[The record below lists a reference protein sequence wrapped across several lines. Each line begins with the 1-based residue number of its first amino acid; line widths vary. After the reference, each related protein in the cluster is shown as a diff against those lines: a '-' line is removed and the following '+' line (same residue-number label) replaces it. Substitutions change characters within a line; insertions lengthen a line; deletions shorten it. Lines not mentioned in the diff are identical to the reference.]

1 VTRERAD
8 VTALAASVLA
18 VAVVLAIA
26 HGGRPPALVDAPAW
40 LASRLGSWARPVAVA
55 SALVALAYV
64 LVELLRWTLLIPRA
78 LRTRIAFAILPG
90 PDFDP
95 RPEAIE
101 AFGQQLLGVRRRVL
115 AWLDRPAC
123 AIRVRLTTTADG
135 RLLYAVEAPARFRGS
150 LLNAYATAYPDVDVR
165 PAEDVA

>member
-1 VTRERAD
+1 MTRERAEL
-8 VTALAASVLA
+8 TSLAASVLA
-18 VAVVLAIA
+18 IVVVLAIA
-26 HGGRPPALVDAPAW
+26 HGGRPPAPADVLGW
-40 LASRLGSWARPVAVA
+40 LASRLTRPLAVLG
-55 SALVALAYV
+55 ALLALAYV
-64 LVELLRWTLLIPRA
+64 FVELLRWTLLIPRA
-78 LRTRIAFAILPG
+78 LRRRLAFAVLPG

-135 RLLYAVEAPARFRGS
+135 RLLYAVEAPERFRGS
-150 LLNAYATAYPDVDVR
+150 LLNAYATAYPDVEVL
-165 PAEDVA
+165 PAEEVA

>member
-1 VTRERAD
+1 
-8 VTALAASVLA
+8 VLA
-18 VAVVLAIA
+18 VAVVLAMA
-26 HGGRPPALVDAPAW
+26 HGGRPPTLADAPAW
-40 LASRLGSWARPVAVA
+40 LASRLGPWARPTAV
-55 SALVALAYV
+55 LGGLLTVVCV

-78 LRTRIAFAILPG
+78 LRTRIAFAVLPG

-123 AIRVRLTTTADG
+123 AIRVRLTTTAEG
-135 RLLYAVEAPARFRGS
+135 RLLYAVEAPERFRGS
-150 LLNAYATAYPDVDVR
+150 LLNAYATAYPDVEVR